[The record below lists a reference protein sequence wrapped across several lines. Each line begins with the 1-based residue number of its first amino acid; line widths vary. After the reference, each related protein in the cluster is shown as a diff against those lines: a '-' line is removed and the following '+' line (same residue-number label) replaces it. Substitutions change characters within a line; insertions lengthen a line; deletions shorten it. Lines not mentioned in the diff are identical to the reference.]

1 MAQLESESSGDD
13 EGAAADFDDD
23 DAKAKGAYQAEL
35 QQAREEA
42 RYRAEQR
49 REAISRAAER
59 EVKQKA
65 EHDARRALR
74 EQAGHIRGGTQTKGG
89 RSRGGR
95 GGATAQSVPCGGQSR
110 IVWMLFNRSLNQ

>member
-1 MAQLESESSGDD
+1 MEKRRLVAQLESESSGEDD
-13 EGAAADFDDD
+13 GGLAADFDDD

-35 QQAREEA
+35 RKAREEE

-74 EQAGHIRGGTQTKGG
+74 EQAGHIKGGTPTKGAGG
-89 RSRGGR
+89 RSQRGGR
-95 GGATAQSVPCGGQSR
+95 GGGAAP
-110 IVWMLFNRSLNQ
+110 